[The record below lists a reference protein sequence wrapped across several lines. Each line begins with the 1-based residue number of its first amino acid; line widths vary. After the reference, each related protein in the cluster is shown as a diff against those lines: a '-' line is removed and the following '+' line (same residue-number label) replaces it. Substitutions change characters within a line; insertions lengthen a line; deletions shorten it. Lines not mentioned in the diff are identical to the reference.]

1 MRLHEAASRYV
12 EVLESWGRRHS
23 TLVSYGLA
31 LRQLA
36 AWLLARGVIDT
47 QAVTPR
53 HLRSFGA
60 ALLTHRYR
68 RSHAEGAL
76 EKPLSPSTRYNR
88 LNHLRHFFG
97 WLTKEGITLTDAS
110 SGLPLGF
117 HGRGLPAGV
126 LTEDEA
132 ERLLSAPPGTTLGMR
147 DRAVL
152 ELFYSSGLRRAEL
165 SALDLSDVD
174 LSARLVFVRCGKG
187 GKARV
192 VPLGQ
197 SAESAIARYLK
208 ESRPYLLNNPS
219 TALFLGARGLGRG
232 KRLKGS
238 GLGDLVKQA
247 ARAAGIERR
256 VTTHTLRHSFATHLL
271 RGGAGIRHVQEMLG
285 HSRIDTTEIY
295 THVAIPDL
303 LKIHARCHPRGGQ
316 KRPRSP
322 ERPDPRFP
330 AA

>member
-1 MRLHEAASRYV
+1 VRLHEAAEHYV
-12 EVLESWGRRHS
+12 KVLESWGRSRS
-23 TLVSYGLA
+23 TLVSYDLA

-36 AWLLARGVIDT
+36 AWLLAQGVIDT

-60 ALLTHRYR
+60 ALLTHRYK
-68 RSHAEGAL
+68 RSNAQGAV
-76 EKPLSPSTRYNR
+76 EKPLASSTRYNR
-88 LNHLRHFFG
+88 LNHIRHFFG

-110 SGLPLGF
+110 SGLELGF
-117 HGRGLPAGV
+117 CGRGLPVGV

-132 ERLLSAPPGTTLGMR
+132 QRLLSAPPQTILGLR
-147 DRAVL
+147 NRAVL
-152 ELFYSSGLRRAEL
+152 ELFYSSGLRRGEL

-187 GKARV
+187 GKARL

-197 SAESAIARYLK
+197 SAQSAITRYLK
-208 ESRPYLLNNPS
+208 ESRPDLQNNPS
-219 TALFLGARGLGRG
+219 TAALFLGSKGVGCG
-232 KRLKGS
+232 KRLKGC
-238 GLGDLVKQA
+238 GIGDLVKQA
-247 ARAAGIERR
+247 AKATGIERR

-285 HSRIDTTEIY
+285 HSRIDTTEVY

-303 LKIHARCHPRGGQ
+303 LKVHARCHPRGGEE
-316 KRPRSP
+316 KSRGPARSC
-322 ERPDPRFP
+322 FP